1 MPGFWISREIME
13 DYVNLQYENIKLKEL
28 ITLQENKLK
37 LYAGMEK
44 ELEKQK
50 KIIGAQR
57 IAIEVESMV
66 LLGLISGIIVIAV
79 IK

>member
-1 MPGFWISREIME
+1 ME

-50 KIIGAQR
+50 KITGAQR